1 LEPNLPERLDGM
13 RRNALLLLL
22 TLFCVTGMAQTQRA
36 DDLLV
41 HAGRLFDVHSK
52 QVKERQTIVVHDGR
66 VVRVENGFT
75 APHGAEK
82 VVDLSA
88 MTVLPGLIDC
98 HRHLEMH
105 PFGANQLAE
114 GLNET
119 GEDATIYG
127 VVNAKTALLDGFTS
141 VRNVGSSHGVDRA
154 LKNAIAKGT
163 IPGPRMWISGE
174 PLSPT
179 GGHADPAN
187 GLPADMSMPGWRDS
201 IVDSASDARRV
212 VREHRRAG
220 DDLIKIMPSGGVGSI
235 GDDPKLQL
243 MTDDEIASAIETAHS
258 LGMKVAA
265 HAHGKQA
272 IDAAVRL
279 GVDSIEHGTYADAAS
294 MALMKEHG
302 TYLVPTVYVSHMLF
316 TIAQNHPENL
326 PANIVQKILALGPTT
341 ASMFQIALQ
350 SGVKIAFGTD
360 TGGEFRTGT
369 SAQELTEMVRLGM
382 KPADAIVSAT
392 LTAAQLIGVEGE
404 IGDLAPGDYADMIGV
419 SGKPDEDI
427 RELEHVKFVMKS
439 GVVYRND
446 AGNAGTKE

>member
-1 LEPNLPERLDGM
+1 M
-13 RRNALLLLL
+13 RRLALLLPL
-22 TLFCVTGMAQTQRA
+22 TVWTAFAVAQTKSPG
-36 DDLLV
+36 DTLV

-52 QVKERQTIVVHDGR
+52 RVQERQTIVIHDGK
-66 VVRVENGFT
+66 VLRVENGFT
-75 APHGAEK
+75 APAADEK
-82 VVDLSA
+82 VIDLST

-105 PFGANQLAE
+105 PMGANQLAE

-141 VRNVGSSHGVDRA
+141 VRNVGSSHGVDMA
-154 LKNAIAKGT
+154 LKKAIAKGT

-201 IVDSASDARRV
+201 IVDSAADARRV

-243 MTDDEIASAIETAHS
+243 MSDDEIASAIETAHA
-258 LGMKVAA
+258 LGMRVAA

-279 GVDSIEHGTYADAAS
+279 GVDSIEHGTYGDAAS
-294 MALMKEHG
+294 MALMKQHG

-316 TIAQNHPENL
+316 TIAQTHPENL

-341 ASMFQIALQ
+341 ASMFQTALQ

-360 TGGEFRTGT
+360 TGGQFRTGT

-382 KPADAIVSAT
+382 TPQDAIVSAT
-392 LTAAQLIGVEGE
+392 LTAAQLIGVEGQ
-404 IGDLAPGDYADMIGV
+404 IGDLAPGDFADIVAV
-419 SGKPDEDI
+419 SGKPEQDI
-427 RELEHVKFVMKS
+427 RELEHVKFVMK
-439 GVVYRND
+439 GGIVYRDD
-446 AGNAGTKE
+446 AAKTP

>member
-1 LEPNLPERLDGM
+1 M
-13 RRNALLLLL
+13 RRSTLLLLL
-22 TLFCVTGMAQTQRA
+22 TMLAASGLAQTHPA
-36 DDLLV
+36 SDLV
-41 HAGRLFDVHSK
+41 IHAGRLFDVHSR
-52 QVKERQTIVVHDGR
+52 QVKERQTIRIHDGR
-66 VVRVENGFT
+66 VLRVEDGFA
-75 APHGAEK
+75 APTGDEK
-82 VVDLSA
+82 VIDLSA

-105 PFGANQLAE
+105 PYGPNQLAE

-141 VRNVGSSHGVDRA
+141 VRNVGSSHGVDMA
-154 LKNAIAKGT
+154 LRTAIARGT

-187 GLPADMSMPGWRDS
+187 GLPADMSMPGWRDA
-201 IVDSASDARRV
+201 IVDSAADARRV
-212 VREHRRAG
+212 VREHHRAG

-243 MTDDEIASAIETAHS
+243 MADDEIASAIETAHA

-272 IDAAVRL
+272 IDSAVRL

-316 TIAQNHPENL
+316 EIAQNHPDKL
-326 PANIVQKILALGPTT
+326 PSNIVHKILALGPTT
-341 ASMFQIALQ
+341 AFMFQTALQ

-392 LTAAQLIGVEGE
+392 LTAAQLIGVEGQ
-404 IGDLAPGDYADMIGV
+404 IGDLAPGEFADLIAV
-419 SGKPDEDI
+419 SGKPEQDI
-427 RELEHVKFVMKS
+427 RELENVRFVMKG
-439 GVVYRND
+439 GVVYRD
-446 AGNAGTKE
+446 ETVKAP